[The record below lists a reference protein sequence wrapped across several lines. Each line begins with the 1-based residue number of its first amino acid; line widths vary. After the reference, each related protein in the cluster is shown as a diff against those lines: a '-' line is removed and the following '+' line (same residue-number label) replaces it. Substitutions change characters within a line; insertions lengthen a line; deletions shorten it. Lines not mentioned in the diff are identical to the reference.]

1 MHYQPVL
8 LGFAKGI
15 AFWKILQN
23 AIRFFFRVEIWI
35 VFELPLFVAVKTNF
49 FYKYN
54 KIIFFLDINIFYFK
68 IKKIS
73 KILFNSK
80 NKYTHRQYFNI

>member
-23 AIRFFFRVEIWI
+23 AIRFFFRIEIWI
-35 VFELPLFVAVKTNF
+35 VFELLLFVAVKT
-49 FYKYN
+49 
-54 KIIFFLDINIFYFK
+54 IFFINI
-68 IKKIS
+68 IK
-73 KILFNSK
+73 
-80 NKYTHRQYFNI
+80 